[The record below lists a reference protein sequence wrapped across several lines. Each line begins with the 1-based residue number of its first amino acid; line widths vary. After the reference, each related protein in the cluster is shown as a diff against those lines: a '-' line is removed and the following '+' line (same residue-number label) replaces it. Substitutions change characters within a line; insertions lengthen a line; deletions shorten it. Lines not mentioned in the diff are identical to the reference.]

1 MKGKKFRA
9 IYFDLDT
16 NALEFYYQKDNWNN
30 AYKDIQRFL
39 EKKNFK
45 HEQGS
50 VYHSVI
56 PMEFNNVLMI
66 IRELQHKYKWFSKSV
81 NSFDVAVI
89 TKRTNVTDIFEHPST
104 RYNVKEIEAY
114 IMRRL
119 EKGDSLKRIETQF
132 KVRHK
137 CDVKLVKRFNMAK
150 KVLMKNKLIDLE
162 NSR

>member
-56 PMEFNNVLMI
+56 PMEFKC
-66 IRELQHKYKWFSKSV
+66 IRREFS
-81 NSFDVAVI
+81 VI
-89 TKRTNVTDIFEHPST
+89 YIRDESRLTIST
-104 RYNVKEIEAY
+104 
-114 IMRRL
+114 
-119 EKGDSLKRIETQF
+119 
-132 KVRHK
+132 
-137 CDVKLVKRFNMAK
+137 
-150 KVLMKNKLIDLE
+150 
-162 NSR
+162 